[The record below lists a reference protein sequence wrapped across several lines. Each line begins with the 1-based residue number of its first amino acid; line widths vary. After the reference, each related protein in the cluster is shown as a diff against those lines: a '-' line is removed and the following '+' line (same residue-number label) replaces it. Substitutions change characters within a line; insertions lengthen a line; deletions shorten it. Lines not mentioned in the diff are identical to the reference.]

1 MCEEGLAD
9 FAAVGTQDGPDTIK
23 AARNRYEEKHAL
35 FREMQP
41 RFRPRSLA
49 NVERAHRLNITFT
62 SNAIEGNTLTAAETA
77 EVVEKGITIGGKPLK
92 DHLEAVD
99 HAKALDWVIEVGA
112 KSVAPISE
120 SDIRNLHHLVLA
132 RADPEIAGR
141 YADSPRMVNTNLGL
155 YRFPPPF
162 EIPAL
167 MHDFAQ
173 WLSASPSTPDTAFEA
188 HRRFVGIHPFNDG
201 NGRVGRLL
209 MNLILVRGDY
219 PPIAIGNDERPAY
232 LHALEIE
239 QRGGGPAAFDDLMGK
254 LLEATLD
261 LYIDA
266 ARQAI
271 DAKPG
276 SD

>member
-1 MCEEGLAD
+1 M
-9 FAAVGTQDGPDTIK
+9 QSNHK
-23 AARNRYEEKHAL
+23 AIEQARSRYEEKRA
-35 FREMQP
+35 RYQEMKA
-41 RFRPRSLA
+41 RFRPRALA
-49 NVERAHRLNITFT
+49 NVDRAHRLNITFT

-112 KSVAPISE
+112 KSHAPVSE

-132 RADPEIAGR
+132 RADPEIAGQ
-141 YADSPRMVNTNLGL
+141 YAAGPRMIYTSLGAL
-155 YRFPPPF
+155 HRFPAPF

-167 MHDFAQ
+167 MRDFAE
-173 WLSASPSTPDTAFEA
+173 WLAGSPPTPETAFEA
-188 HRRFVGIHPFNDG
+188 HRRFVGIHPFSDG

-219 PPIAIGNDERPAY
+219 PPIAIGNEERPAY
-232 LHALEIE
+232 LHALEVE
-239 QRGGGPAAFDDLMGK
+239 QQGGGHAAFDELMTER
-254 LLEATLD
+254 LEATLD
-261 LYIDA
+261 LYLSA

-271 DAKPG
+271 DAKP
-276 SD
+276 D